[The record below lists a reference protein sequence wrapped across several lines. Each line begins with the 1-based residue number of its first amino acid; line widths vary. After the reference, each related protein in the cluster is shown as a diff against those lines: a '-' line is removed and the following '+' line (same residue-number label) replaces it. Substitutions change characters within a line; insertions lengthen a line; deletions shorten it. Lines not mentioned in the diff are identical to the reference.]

1 VIHSDAGNGTVWI
14 LSDGKSGHLAMTRG
28 VAAAMGLH
36 TRMIDIAPPRLW
48 GLLAP
53 HGPAPPDLHAVLPG
67 NAQAWP
73 DFVFAAGRLTVPYL
87 RAMRRVA
94 GGRSLT
100 VAFMDPR
107 VRDAADLI
115 WVPAHDGRRGK
126 NVITTTTSPH
136 GFSPE
141 RLSALRK
148 DMPAAITA
156 LPAPRVAVLLG
167 GPGAGFTYSP
177 TATVRLA
184 SGLSQM
190 ARHGVSFL
198 ITPSRRT
205 PPSLLDAVRAATAQ
219 APRVIWDGSGDN
231 PYPYFLAC
239 ADRFVVTADSVN
251 MTGEACATGLPI
263 HVFMPGG
270 GRPKFHSFHAALRGY
285 GATRPL
291 PEQINKLDC
300 WRYTPIDSAATIAAE
315 IVHRAGA
322 RPMSGVDTSAREPQ
336 TGDAH

>member
-1 VIHSDAGNGTVWI
+1 MIHSDAANGTAWI
-14 LSDGKSGHLAMTRG
+14 LSDGKAGHLAMTRG
-28 VAAAMGLH
+28 VATAMGL
-36 TRMIDIAPPRLW
+36 RARIIDIAPPRLW
-48 GLLAP
+48 RLLAP
-53 HGPAPPDLHAVLPG
+53 RGPAPPDMHAVLPR
-67 NAQAWP
+67 NSQAWP

-87 RAMRRVA
+87 RTIRRAA

-115 WVPAHDGRRGK
+115 WVPAHDARRGD

-141 RLSALRK
+141 RLSALRE
-148 DMPAAITA
+148 DMPAGITA
-156 LPAPRVAVLLG
+156 VPSPRVAVLLG
-167 GPGAGFTYSP
+167 GPGAGFTYSS
-177 TATVRLA
+177 TAIERLA
-184 SGLSQM
+184 GALSQM
-190 ARHGVSFL
+190 ARRGASFL

-205 PPSLLDAVRAATAQ
+205 PPALLDAVRAATIQ
-219 APRVIWDGSGDN
+219 APHIIWDGAGDN

-251 MTGEACATGLPI
+251 MTGEACATGQPI
-263 HVFMPGG
+263 HVFMPDG
-270 GRPKFHSFHAALRGY
+270 GRPKFHAFHNALREH

-291 PEQINKLDC
+291 PEQISKLDS
-300 WRYTPIDSAATIAAE
+300 WTYTPINSAATIATKIAR
-315 IVHRAGA
+315 RAQA
-322 RPMSGVDTSAREPQ
+322 RPIPRVDTPGREPQ